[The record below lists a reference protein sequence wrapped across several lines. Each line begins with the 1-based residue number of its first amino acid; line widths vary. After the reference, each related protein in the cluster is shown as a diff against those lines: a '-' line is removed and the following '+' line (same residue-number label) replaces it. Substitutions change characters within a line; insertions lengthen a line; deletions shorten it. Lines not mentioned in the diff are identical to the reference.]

1 MVSKLQSN
9 VERDLKDAESR
20 STIVAN
26 SAEGKRLATAAQ
38 LVERHRLD
46 LEESKSRH
54 AVELA
59 KKQHEIDHFKREVT
73 RLRTDR
79 DNLRVENQRLRGERN
94 QYLSRVLADQ
104 AAKVRQAVL
113 ASTAP
118 SYKRTRS
125 PSVGPGQQ

>member
-1 MVSKLQSN
+1 L
-9 VERDLKDAESR
+9 
-20 STIVAN
+20 
-26 SAEGKRLATAAQ
+26 G
-38 LVERHRLD
+38 ERHRLD
-46 LEESKSRH
+46 LEASKSRH

-59 KKQHEIDHFKREVT
+59 KKQHETDHFKREAI

-94 QYLSRVLADQ
+94 QYLNQVLVDQ

-118 SYKRTRS
+118 SFKRTRS
-125 PSVGPGQQ
+125 PSVGPGQ